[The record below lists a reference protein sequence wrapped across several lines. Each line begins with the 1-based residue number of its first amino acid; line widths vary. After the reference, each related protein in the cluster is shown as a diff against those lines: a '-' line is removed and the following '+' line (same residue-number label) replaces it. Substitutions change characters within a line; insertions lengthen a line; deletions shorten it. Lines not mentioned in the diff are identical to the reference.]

1 MSERQPILSGHTHT
15 HAHGNGNHEHSH
27 HESASHQDY
36 KSIST
41 TRDAFRRHDVEASRQ
56 EHMKAMEQHA
66 SDASDYVKSVV
77 FGGLDGIMTVFAII
91 AAAAGSGATYV
102 TILVFGFSN
111 VVADAFSMGFSEF
124 VSGSAELDHA
134 RQERSREEWEVEN
147 SKDLEIEEME
157 QLYILKGLSEED
169 AKTMVGI
176 ISKDNK
182 IFVDFMMHDE
192 LGILGDAEDPMEP
205 LKQGVVMFVSF
216 ITFGSVPL
224 LGYAVSMSGEGIDNM
239 FFFSC
244 ALTALALVTLGAIKG
259 YLTGMNIPRSA
270 LLMVVNG
277 IVSGGVS
284 LGISSL
290 VDALVHPDGVVP
302 L

>member
-1 MSERQPILSGHTHT
+1 MSERQAILGDQHTHSHT
-15 HAHGNGNHEHSH
+15 TPHGHSH
-27 HESASHQDY
+27 HATTSHQDY
-36 KSIST
+36 KSISNV
-41 TRDAFRRHDVEASRQ
+41 RSAFHHHDVQASRR
-56 EHMKAMEQHA
+56 EHMKAMEQHS

-91 AAAAGSGATYV
+91 AAAAGSGASYV
-102 TILVFGFSN
+102 TILIFGFSN

-124 VSGSAELDHA
+124 VSGSAELDNA

-147 SKDLEIEEME
+147 SKDLEIEEMV
-157 QLYILKGLSEED
+157 QLYMLKGLSEED
-169 AKTMVGI
+169 AKTMVNI

-192 LGILGDAEDPMEP
+192 LGILCDSDDPMEP
-205 LKQGVVMFVSF
+205 LKQGVVMFLSF

-224 LGYAVSMSGEGIDNM
+224 LGYAVSMSGDGMDSM

-244 ALTALALVTLGAIKG
+244 ALTALALLTLGAIKG
-259 YLTGMNIPRSA
+259 YLTGMNIPRSS

-277 IVSGGVS
+277 VISGAVSF
-284 LGISSL
+284 GISYF
-290 VDALVHPDGVVP
+290 VDALVHPDGGAVS